1 MTNSSKI
8 RVMVIDDH
16 PVIRSGLSAFLRVV
30 PDLELAGEA
39 ASGSRALAML
49 TQAAPDVILM
59 DMLMPEMDG
68 VVTTKAILERDPAI
82 RILILTSYKE
92 DNMVQDALRA
102 GAIGYLLKDVSST
115 ELANAIRSAYQGKP
129 TLSPDAAQALIDDTR
144 RGPKPGSDLTK
155 REFEVLALMAKGMTN
170 PEIAQQLTISTATAR
185 FHVSNILSKVHA
197 TSRTE
202 AVAFALQHHLLET

>member
-1 MTNSSKI
+1 MTYPSKI

-16 PVIRSGLSAFLRVV
+16 PVIRSGLTAFLRVV

-39 ASGSRALAML
+39 SSGPRALAML
-49 TQAAPDVILM
+49 KQAAPDVILL
-59 DMLMPEMDG
+59 DMMMPEMNG
-68 VVTTKAILERDPAI
+68 VAATTAILERDPSI

-92 DNMVQDALRA
+92 DNMLQDALRA

-115 ELANAIRSAYQGKP
+115 DLANAIRAAYMGKP

-144 RGPKPGSDLTK
+144 RGPKPGNDLTK
-155 REFEVLALMAKGMTN
+155 RETEVLALMAKGMTN
-170 PEIAQQLTISTATAR
+170 PEIAKQLTISTATAR
-185 FHVSNILSKVHA
+185 FHVSNILSKLHA

-202 AVAFALQHHLLET
+202 AVAFALQHDLLGL

>member
-1 MTNSSKI
+1 MTNPSKI

-16 PVIRSGLSAFLRVV
+16 PVIRSGLTAFLRVV

-39 ASGSRALAML
+39 SSGQRALAML
-49 TQAAPDVILM
+49 AQAAPDVILM
-59 DMLMPEMDG
+59 DMMMPEMNG
-68 VVTTKAILERDPAI
+68 VAATTAILARDPSI

-102 GAIGYLLKDVSST
+102 GAIGYLLKDVSAT
-115 ELANAIRSAYQGKP
+115 DLANAIRAAFKGKP

-144 RGPKPGSDLTK
+144 RGPKPGNDLTK
-155 REFEVLALMAKGMTN
+155 REHEVLAVMAKGMTN
-170 PEIAQQLTISTATAR
+170 PEIAHQLTISTATAR
-185 FHVSNILSKVHA
+185 FHVSNILSKLHV

-202 AVAFALQHHLLET
+202 AVAFALQHHLLDS